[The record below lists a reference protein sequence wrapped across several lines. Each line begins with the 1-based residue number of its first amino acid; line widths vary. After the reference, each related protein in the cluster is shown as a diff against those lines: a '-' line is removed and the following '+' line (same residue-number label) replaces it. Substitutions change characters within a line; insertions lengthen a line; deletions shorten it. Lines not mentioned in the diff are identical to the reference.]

1 MKMAEPINTEEKLGA
16 ALKEDTDTIIIK
28 GDLVKKVV
36 RIRATGKVAW
46 AIAAGA
52 IAVAIIIVV
61 ASGGTGTPG
70 AALVGGTAVGIL
82 GLPAAIGAASIGIA
96 AGGIAALN
104 KLRRYEEVERS
115 SGRLV
120 LRRK

>member
-1 MKMAEPINTEEKLGA
+1 MAEPINTEEKLGA